1 MPAARLRLRA
11 RIEIN
16 GINPYVPVRPT
27 QAARLKAAWRKPMP
41 VRITVNC
48 EPAAAPWRINMMPA
62 GDGGF
67 FLYLHERVRKAS
79 GTKVGDVVSVTI
91 EFDEA
96 YRGGPA
102 EPMPRELSVELR
114 RNAAALKAWKA
125 LPPSRQ
131 KEIVRYLGRLKSPEA
146 KARNVQK
153 ALHVLAGGKARFMAR
168 AWSGGK

>member
-1 MPAARLRLRA
+1 MPAARLRFRA

-16 GINPYVPVRPT
+16 GINPYVPVRAT
-27 QAARLKAAWRKPMP
+27 QATRLKVGWRQPMP
-41 VRITVNC
+41 VRITVNG

-62 GDGGF
+62 GDGSF
-67 FLYLHERVRKAS
+67 FLYLHEQVREAS

-91 EFDEA
+91 EFDEE

-102 EPMPRELSVELR
+102 DPVPRWFSAELR
-114 RNAAALKAWKA
+114 RNAAAQKGWKA

-131 KEIVRYLGRLKSPEA
+131 KEIVRYLVRLKSPEA
-146 KARNVQK
+146 QQRNVQK